1 MAIIKKSDKNV
12 REDVEKEEHLYTAG
26 GCKLIQPLLYQFEDS
41 SKLKIELS

>member
-26 GCKLIQPLLYQFEDS
+26 GDAN
-41 SKLKIELS
+41 